1 MKKTKHLCGFTL
13 IELLVV
19 IGIIAILALI
29 ALPNFLEAQTRA
41 KVARVRNDLR
51 VVVTALELY
60 RVDTNRYP
68 TYHYVTNTKSN
79 IGFSFHV
86 GGESTNIGN
95 SPVFNGPNPLTSPI
109 SYLTHFPP
117 DVFGGRGDNDP
128 AEGSDF
134 YYVNWDH
141 AMDRFPNA
149 IFGRLQDSQGSW
161 RLHSPGPD
169 RVGPDTY
176 IATGVEIPYDPTNG
190 TISSGDLVRT
200 QK

>member
-1 MKKTKHLCGFTL
+1 MKKDKHRSGFTL

-19 IGIIAILALI
+19 VGIIAILALI

-68 TYHYVTNTKSN
+68 SYHYVNNTKSN

-86 GGESTNIGN
+86 GGESTSIGT
-95 SPVFNGPNPLTSPI
+95 SPVFTGPNPLTSPI
-109 SYLTHFPP
+109 SYLTRFPP
-117 DVFGGRGDNDP
+117 DVFGARGANDP
-128 AEGSDF
+128 TEGEEF
-134 YYVNWDH
+134 YYVNWDY
-141 AMDRFPNA
+141 AMELFPNPG
-149 IFGRLQDSQGSW
+149 FGSLQRGQGSW

-169 RVGPDTY
+169 RLGPDSD
-176 IATGVEIPYDPTNG
+176 ISTGEQIPYEPTNG
-190 TISSGDLVRT
+190 TISGGDLVRT